1 MKDEKRRRV
10 MMWIAAV
17 VAVLLLI
24 GVVSWIWERSYYG
37 DQPFTFSQL
46 ILLLLIIPVGVLLF
60 AMFVNPDKKQR
71 GTSGGGPSNPV
82 VASFPD
88 AFTTVVVPWQG
99 RPVTVVRVPTVP
111 LDQMKGTNN
120 DFEPKELV
128 INVEVVD
135 ANKEHTIM
143 TDFDPTLEIEFNF
156 PKTLIDNAR
165 KLSGSNRYSDQLCER
180 FHLCHQNRILGRCAL
195 GAVHP
200 GKSCLQNPRK
210 RIHGLCRQSEFDEVG
225 RSPHRLESAKVGKN
239 ILMPGTTSPALE

>member
-99 RPVTVVRVPTVP
+99 RPVTVVRVPSVP

-165 KLSGSNRYSDQLCER
+165 KLAAQTDIQINSANDFTSVIKIGFWDGVRWVQFTRENHAY
-180 FHLCHQNRILGRCAL
+180 RIQG
-195 GAVHP
+195 
-200 GKSCLQNPRK
+200 N
-210 RIHGLCRQSEFDEVG
+210 
-225 RSPHRLESAKVGKN
+225 ESTGYVGKVN
-239 ILMPGTTSPALE
+239 LTKWGAPPIAWNPPK

>member
-24 GVVSWIWERSYYG
+24 GVVSWMWERSYYG

-99 RPVTVVRVPTVP
+99 RPVTVVRVPSVP

-165 KLSGSNRYSDQLCER
+165 KLAAQTDIQINSANDFTSVIKIGFWDGVRWVQFTRENHAY
-180 FHLCHQNRILGRCAL
+180 RIQG
-195 GAVHP
+195 
-200 GKSCLQNPRK
+200 N
-210 RIHGLCRQSEFDEVG
+210 
-225 RSPHRLESAKVGKN
+225 ESTGYVGKVN
-239 ILMPGTTSPALE
+239 LKKWGAPPIAWNPPK